1 MDMKKKINKYL
12 LTSCSLF
19 VIVTS
24 IVFCLL
30 QRYEAVLIIL
40 LSWSCLLALY
50 LVGDERKSVE
60 RERTIQELRRHNEE
74 LQKTVNRDKRNINSM
89 NNYIK
94 DLELLIVDD
103 AEKARKKGKKKNR
116 KRKRKGK
123 K

>member
-1 MDMKKKINKYL
+1 M
-12 LTSCSLF
+12 LTLGSLF

-24 IVFCLL
+24 IIFCLL

-50 LVGDERKSVE
+50 LVGEERKAIE

-74 LQKTVNRDKRNINSM
+74 LQKTVNRDKKNINSM

-116 KRKRKGK
+116 RKKRKGK